1 MFFFDWAFSWSWAN
15 QQPLDDH
22 FRYHLNRFF
31 VAASCNFQ
39 LPLTSLT
46 HYDQLPSFW
55 CLTFPPKKKKSSK
68 TSPRGHW
75 RSTWFDFGR
84 WRWIRRVWFSHRL
97 DVQKAYEYWNKLTKS
112 NKTQLVSLPAGF
124 LVAINRIKKGYFK
137 PPSFWMCFFLL
148 EGGLVCWR
156 VVFVDGNFSCSD
168 VVGIF
173 ETWMCVYIWVFWILL
188 NLLDSKS
195 PFGGKIVF
203 ERTYFPSIFLPK
215 NPRSS

>member
-1 MFFFDWAFSWSWAN
+1 MTN
-15 QQPLDDH
+15 
-22 FRYHLNRFF
+22 YHLSD
-31 VAASCNFQ
+31 VS
-39 LPLTSLT
+39 
-46 HYDQLPSFW
+46 PS
-55 CLTFPPKKKKSSK
+55 PRKKKSSK

-75 RSTWFDFGR
+75 RSTWFDLGR

-156 VVFVDGNFSCSD
+156 VVFVDGNFSCSH

-173 ETWMCVYIWVFWILL
+173 ETWMCVCIYMWVFWILL
-188 NLLDSKS
+188 NLLDS
-195 PFGGKIVF
+195 
-203 ERTYFPSIFLPK
+203 
-215 NPRSS
+215 